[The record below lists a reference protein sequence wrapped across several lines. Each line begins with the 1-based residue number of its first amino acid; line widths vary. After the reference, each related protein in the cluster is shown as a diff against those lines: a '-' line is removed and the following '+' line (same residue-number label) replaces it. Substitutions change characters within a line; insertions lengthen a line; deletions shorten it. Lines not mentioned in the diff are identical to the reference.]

1 MAEDA
6 EWDAACVAVTDAAER
21 ESKRQKL
28 LTAALQKQATAKKA
42 RKVKNGGSGGRP
54 KGAAKEEK
62 DRLAESISRLQR
74 DLMPGDIEPEAGP
87 SDGALRVAAAAN
99 PTDHVDG
106 PRTAAAALQA
116 GAAHAHASAASRQA
130 AVAAVASTAAVGEFD
145 GDSDDEDHDEP
156 RGTDALA
163 PGGEDAR
170 GAGAAPAAA
179 RAPAAAA
186 APAAR
191 APAQR
196 AKRKSPGKL
205 TLNAAQQSEI
215 DRCVQQVKD
224 GTAEDFEFRPPRAS
238 MQRAFSALAFTLLS
252 VIVWLPQRLF
262 SVRGVPREP
271 PCPVHGFVGNAVT
284 QHGMVRPRFY
294 ADLFLSGS
302 GWLVGSLHS
311 CRLCREK
318 RTALKAAGDPKYKD
332 THHYFR
338 SYNEGVLEQ

>member
-116 GAAHAHASAASRQA
+116 AGAAHAHASAASRQA

-186 APAAR
+186 
-191 APAQR
+191 
-196 AKRKSPGKL
+196 KS
-205 TLNAAQQSEI
+205 
-215 DRCVQQVKD
+215 
-224 GTAEDFEFRPPRAS
+224 
-238 MQRAFSALAFTLLS
+238 
-252 VIVWLPQRLF
+252 
-262 SVRGVPREP
+262 
-271 PCPVHGFVGNAVT
+271 
-284 QHGMVRPRFY
+284 
-294 ADLFLSGS
+294 
-302 GWLVGSLHS
+302 LVC
-311 CRLCREK
+311 CR
-318 RTALKAAGDPKYKD
+318 RTASCWIARQSCTTVDSSRARRCGRGGPQ
-332 THHYFR
+332 TPAR
-338 SYNEGVLEQ
+338 EGGRGPASRALR